1 MQNRENRTK
10 KIEQRIK
17 SKQQPVVS
25 GKLLVFILFSV
36 FYSLNTVAQ
45 CAMCRA
51 SLESTGNATQAEA
64 VNDGIVYL
72 MAIPYI
78 LVAVIGVFIYKMFY
92 GKGK

>member
-1 MQNRENRTK
+1 MRNK
-10 KIEQRIK
+10 EQRIENK
-17 SKQQPVVS
+17 EYRIFSTMNVVYVLCS
-25 GKLLVFILFSV
+25 IFF
-36 FYSLNTVAQ
+36 SLNTYSQ

-51 SLESTGNATQAEA
+51 SLESSGNATQAEA

-92 GKGK
+92 GKAK